1 MSKKS
6 TLSSTAQFATVL
18 PAVRVIILA
27 LLALLIGCSTP
38 MSEPAYYL
46 MRGEVPESNGR
57 LDGRVRVG
65 IGRLIVAPYLLS
77 SQGIV
82 IEAAPGEVRAAH
94 LHQWAEPLDSG
105 LRWYLSAEIAKELGD
120 QVGGGL
126 IDHGNWD
133 YTIDVYVARFHGTMS
148 GDAILDATFVIRPHA
163 GSQEQ
168 REYRFSKSQP
178 QSGEGYAALVAAE
191 QSLMTELGASI
202 AQALQESMTP

>member
-1 MSKKS
+1 MKT
-6 TLSSTAQFATVL
+6 TLPSINPSAAS
-18 PAVRVIILA
+18 PAAKVAILG
-27 LLALLIGCSTP
+27 LLMLLIGCSTQ

-46 MRGEVPESNGR
+46 MRGEVPETNGR
-57 LDGRVRVG
+57 LDGPIRVG

-94 LHQWAEPLDSG
+94 LHQWAEPLDAG
-105 LRWYLSAEIAKELGD
+105 LRWFLSGEIARELGD

-148 GDAILDATFVIRPHA
+148 GDALLDATYVIRAKA
-163 GSQEQ
+163 GSETQ

-178 QSGEGYAALVAAE
+178 QSDKGYAALVAAE
-191 QSLMTELGASI
+191 QSLMKELAASI
-202 AQALQESMTP
+202 AQALQENMTP

>member
-1 MSKKS
+1 MRMKT
-6 TLSSTAQFATVL
+6 TLSSINPSAAVPAIKVVVL
-18 PAVRVIILA
+18 G
-27 LLALLIGCSTP
+27 LLMLLIGCSTQ

-46 MRGEVPESNGR
+46 MRGEVPETNAR
-57 LDGRVRVG
+57 MDGRIRVG
-65 IGRLIVAPYLLS
+65 IGRLLVAPYLLS

-82 IEAAPGEVRAAH
+82 VEAAPGEVRAAH
-94 LHQWAEPLDSG
+94 LHQWAEPLDAG

-126 IDHGNWD
+126 TDHGNWD

-148 GDAILDATFVIRPHA
+148 GDAVLDATYVIRAKA
-163 GSQEQ
+163 GSEEQ

-178 QSGEGYAALVAAE
+178 QSDEGYAALVAAE
-191 QSLMTELGASI
+191 QSLIKELAASI